1 MEATMRKK
9 HFPVRRSFAGL
20 IIIFMAGATPLL
32 GQGRFQLEIYGGV
45 SFFNPRDLNLL
56 SRAEEQF
63 NRLIF
68 VERYL
73 GWQGYFIND
82 FPRITNALP
91 VGFRVKYHLSEK
103 LAVSVD
109 MEGFRRTREEA
120 ISGSFTYA
128 PSWSLTESK
137 EYAPYRLS
145 LQGLSVMGGLHY
157 RFNAGRYTELEIGAA
172 AGWARA
178 TFDFR
183 STWAYSIDLI
193 AAGFIHSSV
202 DGGTL
207 EGDGQGD
214 GFAAKGMVRLN
225 RALGGRFGLFVE
237 TSATY
242 CRLKSFS
249 GSGRETRLGILG
261 ETAWEGAWGIK
272 REEVEVSWGS
282 TSISVPTNYW
292 ASWTAAQRERDF
304 VLNLSGIRL
313 LLGVYLRL

>member
-1 MEATMRKK
+1 MKPN
-9 HFPVRRSFAGL
+9 HYPVRRSFVGL
-20 IIIFMAGATPLL
+20 IIIIIAGAIPLL

-45 SFFNPRDLNLL
+45 SFLNPRDLNLL
-56 SRAEEQF
+56 SKAEEQF
-63 NRLIF
+63 NQLIF

-82 FPRITNALP
+82 FPRISTVVPA
-91 VGFRVKYHLSEK
+91 GFRVKYHISEK
-103 LAVSVD
+103 FAVSVD

-128 PSWSLTESK
+128 PSWSLTEAK

-145 LQGLSVMGGLHY
+145 LQGLSVMGGVHY
-157 RFNAGRYTELEIGAA
+157 RFSVGRYTELEIGAA
-172 AGWARA
+172 AGWTRA

-193 AAGFIHSSV
+193 AEGFIHSSV

-207 EGDGQGD
+207 EGDGKGD

-225 RALGGRFGLFVE
+225 RALGQRFGFFVE

-242 CRLKSFS
+242 CCLRSLR
-249 GSGRETRLGILG
+249 GSGRETRLGIPG
-261 ETAWEGAWGIK
+261 EAAWEGSWGIK
-272 REEVEVSWGS
+272 REDVEVSWGS

-292 ASWTAAQRERDF
+292 EGWTAAQRERDF
-304 VLNLSGIRL
+304 ILDLSGIRL